1 MCNLQVSRIKK
12 RASELTKNG
21 LKIISVFESTPA
33 EMKSF
38 AGTQATADFPIYV
51 PAPNSNYQI
60 YRDFHRQRGCM
71 GSPLGK
77 AFPYHMC
84 VDCKFWP
91 AMAGFGANPKFGC
104 PLMNPFGA
112 YQLLCTPRGLF
123 SMPVDVLI
131 EDGRVVNVMY
141 GDTIGKHMDVS
152 VVEDFAGDDSLRG
165 DFYFS
170 LG

>member
-1 MCNLQVSRIKK
+1 
-12 RASELTKNG
+12 
-21 LKIISVFESTPA
+21 
-33 EMKSF
+33 
-38 AGTQATADFPIYV
+38 
-51 PAPNSNYQI
+51 
-60 YRDFHRQRGCM
+60 M

-104 PLMNPFGA
+104 PLMSPFGA

-152 VVEDFAGDDSLRG
+152 VVEEFAGVSGGVGAQVRRG
-165 DFYFS
+165 EPRSEERGTRSERRQRGAKRRSDKKYW
-170 LG
+170 